1 MTHSATEATSTAP
14 ATEGTARST
23 EPLLRTE
30 HLSVRY
36 GPAQSLFDVAIEL
49 PANSTLAV
57 LGSNGAG
64 KSTLARVLSGLVPVA
79 SGKVFF
85 DGHDITKWSPNKI
98 RRAGLIHL
106 PEGRGV
112 FPGLTVLENLRMGL
126 VAQKSGKDAALERA
140 FELFPVLSQ
149 RRKQLA
155 GTLSGGEQQMLSLAR
170 ALMVEPKLVI
180 ADEMSLGLAPKL
192 VDLVFESLAKAR
204 DAGVA
209 VIMIEQ
215 FASRALSFA
224 DDAIIL
230 QRGTVTW
237 SGRAAEAGDEL
248 LHAYLG
254 GATAA

>member
-1 MTHSATEATSTAP
+1 MTLHGSHATDTVAGAASPSTQ
-14 ATEGTARST
+14 
-23 EPLLRTE
+23 PLLRTE
-30 HLSVRY
+30 NLTVRY
-36 GPAQSLFDVAIEL
+36 GPAQSLFDVSVEI
-49 PANSTLAV
+49 PQNGVLAV

-64 KSTLARVLSGLVPVA
+64 KSTLARVLSGLVPA
-79 SGKVFF
+79 AGGKVYF
-85 DGHDITKWSPNKI
+85 DGHDITKWSSNKI

-126 VAQKSGKDAALERA
+126 VTEKGSKDAALERA
-140 FELFPVLSQ
+140 FTLFPVLSQ

-170 ALMVEPKLVI
+170 ALMVEAKLVI

-192 VDLVFESLAKAR
+192 VDLVFESLGKAR

-209 VIMIEQ
+209 VLMIEQ

-224 DDAIIL
+224 DTAIIL
-230 QRGTVTW
+230 QRGAVTW
-237 SGRAAEAGDEL
+237 SGRAADAGEEL

-254 GATAA
+254 SATAA